1 MLIRK
6 PQVLV
11 LDEPTAF
18 ADADGTECIL
28 NILREERDY
37 GRTVIVISHDE
48 RLNVVADHIFD
59 L

>member
-1 MLIRK
+1 
-6 PQVLV
+6 
-11 LDEPTAF
+11 
-18 ADADGTECIL
+18 L